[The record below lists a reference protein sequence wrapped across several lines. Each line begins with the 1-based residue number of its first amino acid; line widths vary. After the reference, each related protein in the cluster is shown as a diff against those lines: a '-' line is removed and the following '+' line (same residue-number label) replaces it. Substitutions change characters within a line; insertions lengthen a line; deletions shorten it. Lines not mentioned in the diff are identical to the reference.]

1 MGPILLKPNYISPV
15 WSGPRVNEARGLSGD
30 TLYGESFDV
39 SVHDGL
45 VNDVVGGPF
54 DGMPLDESDDVQYP
68 DGHEEEKLTQRALVA
83 LHALYPDYSETISLV
98 YVVGP
103 AAHKVGVVALAEWI
117 GVTKYALALRIE
129 RAESKFSEM
138 LEKVLDARDLGL

>member
-1 MGPILLKPNYISPV
+1 MRLDWVRRRLEAWVAWVEESKRGRVASPKI
-15 WSGPRVNEARGLSGD
+15 
-30 TLYGESFDV
+30 
-39 SVHDGL
+39 
-45 VNDVVGGPF
+45 
-54 DGMPLDESDDVQYP
+54 DGMPHAAAAGVPVP

-103 AAHKVGVVALAEWI
+103 AVHVVGVTALAEWI
-117 GVTKYALALRIE
+117 GVTEKALFMRIE

-138 LEKVLDARDLGL
+138 LDKVHDARDLGL

>member
-1 MGPILLKPNYISPV
+1 MRLDWVRRRLEAWAAWVEESKRGRVASLKI
-15 WSGPRVNEARGLSGD
+15 
-30 TLYGESFDV
+30 
-39 SVHDGL
+39 
-45 VNDVVGGPF
+45 
-54 DGMPLDESDDVQYP
+54 DGMPHAASADVPEP

>member
-1 MGPILLKPNYISPV
+1 MRLDWVRRRLEAWAAWVEESKRG
-15 WSGPRVNEARGLSGD
+15 RVPALRI
-30 TLYGESFDV
+30 
-39 SVHDGL
+39 
-45 VNDVVGGPF
+45 
-54 DGMPLDESDDVQYP
+54 DGMPHVAACAGVP

-83 LHALYPDYSETISLV
+83 LHALYPEYSETISLV

-103 AAHKVGVVALAEWI
+103 AAHVVGVVALAEWI

-138 LEKVLDARDLGL
+138 LEKARDAQDLGL

>member
-1 MGPILLKPNYISPV
+1 MRLEWVRRRLEAWAAWVEESKRGRVASPKI
-15 WSGPRVNEARGLSGD
+15 
-30 TLYGESFDV
+30 
-39 SVHDGL
+39 
-45 VNDVVGGPF
+45 
-54 DGMPLDESDDVQYP
+54 DGMPHAAAGVLVP

-103 AAHKVGVVALAEWI
+103 AAHVVGVTALAEWI
-117 GVTKYALALRIE
+117 GVSEWVLFKRIE

-138 LEKVLDARDLGL
+138 LDKVHDARDLGL

>member
-45 VNDVVGGPF
+45 VNDVDGGPF
-54 DGMPLDESDDVQYP
+54 DGMPLDRVIAENKAAIMGELNH
-68 DGHEEEKLTQRALVA
+68 DGIV
-83 LHALYPDYSETISLV
+83 
-98 YVVGP
+98 
-103 AAHKVGVVALAEWI
+103 
-117 GVTKYALALRIE
+117 
-129 RAESKFSEM
+129 
-138 LEKVLDARDLGL
+138 

>member
-1 MGPILLKPNYISPV
+1 MRLDWVRRRLEAWAAWVEESKRG
-15 WSGPRVNEARGLSGD
+15 RVPALRI
-30 TLYGESFDV
+30 
-39 SVHDGL
+39 
-45 VNDVVGGPF
+45 
-54 DGMPLDESDDVQYP
+54 DGMPHVAAGAGVPDV
-68 DGHEEEKLTQRALVA
+68 HEEERLTQRALVA

-103 AAHKVGVVALAEWI
+103 AAHVVGVTALAEWI

-138 LEKVLDARDLGL
+138 LEKMLDARDLGL

>member
-1 MGPILLKPNYISPV
+1 MRLDWVRRRLEAWAAWVEEGKRGRVASPKI
-15 WSGPRVNEARGLSGD
+15 
-30 TLYGESFDV
+30 
-39 SVHDGL
+39 
-45 VNDVVGGPF
+45 
-54 DGMPLDESDDVQYP
+54 DGMPHAATADVPVP

-103 AAHKVGVVALAEWI
+103 AAHVVGVTALAEWI
-117 GVTKYALALRIE
+117 GVSEWVLFKRIE

-138 LEKVLDARDLGL
+138 LEKARDARDLGL

>member
-1 MGPILLKPNYISPV
+1 MRLEWVRRRLEAWAAWVEESKRGRVASPKI
-15 WSGPRVNEARGLSGD
+15 
-30 TLYGESFDV
+30 
-39 SVHDGL
+39 
-45 VNDVVGGPF
+45 
-54 DGMPLDESDDVQYP
+54 DGMPHAAAADVPVP

-103 AAHKVGVVALAEWI
+103 AAHVVGVTALAEWI

-138 LEKVLDARDLGL
+138 LEKMLDARDLGL

>member
-1 MGPILLKPNYISPV
+1 MRLDWVRRRLEAWAAWVEESKRGRVASPKI
-15 WSGPRVNEARGLSGD
+15 
-30 TLYGESFDV
+30 
-39 SVHDGL
+39 
-45 VNDVVGGPF
+45 
-54 DGMPLDESDDVQYP
+54 DGMPHAAAADVPVP

-103 AAHKVGVVALAEWI
+103 AAHVVGVTALAEWI
-117 GVTKYALALRIE
+117 GVSEWVLFKRIE

-138 LEKVLDARDLGL
+138 LDKVHDARDLGL

>member
-1 MGPILLKPNYISPV
+1 MRLDWVRRRLEAWAAWVEESKRGRVASPK
-15 WSGPRVNEARGLSGD
+15 
-30 TLYGESFDV
+30 T
-39 SVHDGL
+39 
-45 VNDVVGGPF
+45 
-54 DGMPLDESDDVQYP
+54 DGMPHAAAADVP
-68 DGHEEEKLTQRALVA
+68 MPEGHEEEKLTQRALVA

-103 AAHKVGVVALAEWI
+103 AAHVVGGTALAEWI